1 MMSRPITCECESCLP
16 EQRRQDNTERMWA
29 SAVVAVCVKCGG
41 VEDTTVGHLINVR
54 QAFRCSKHRGGGR
67 RK

>member
-1 MMSRPITCECESCLP
+1 MMSRPIQCECESCLP

-29 SAVVAVCVKCGG
+29 ATVIAICVKCGRP
-41 VEDTTVGHLINVR
+41 EDTTVGHLIQTR
-54 QAFRCSKHRGGGR
+54 QKFLCTNHRGARR